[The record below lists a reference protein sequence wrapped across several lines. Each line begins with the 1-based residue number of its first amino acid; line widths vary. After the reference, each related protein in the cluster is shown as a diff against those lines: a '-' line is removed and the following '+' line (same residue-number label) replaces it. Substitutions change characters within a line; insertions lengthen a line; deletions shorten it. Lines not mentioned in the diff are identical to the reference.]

1 MVSSLATWQSKE
13 TRLRL
18 LRLMNSFE
26 VMIICLLDGC
36 ISKKIPTDFK
46 IRGGLSASR
55 LPACSAVDWTFKG
68 GAKKSQ
74 YTPRI
79 SQTDRIRLERG
90 WPSASLFSRLL
101 DLRGG
106 LSPKKIFRGG

>member
-1 MVSSLATWQSKE
+1 MKKFAKNE
-13 TRLRL
+13 TDIK
-18 LRLMNSFE
+18 N
-26 VMIICLLDGC
+26 
-36 ISKKIPTDFK
+36 K
-46 IRGGLSASR
+46 GGLSASR

-79 SQTDRIRLERG
+79 SQTDRIRLESG
-90 WPSASLFSRLL
+90 WPSASLFSRRL

-106 LSPKKIFRGG
+106 G